1 MTHNY
6 IIFNPL
12 NIDFNIYFLGTD
24 EEQAAADRIQEER
37 AEELKRVIFA
47 PAFIAAE
54 YITPNGSR
62 RILHRSTRPG
72 VLFQLSYIAPD
83 GIPTMHENFI
93 NTGTGNPHKVGSIET
108 AAALIDHFVI
118 ESNETALNLH
128 ILTA

>member
-1 MTHNY
+1 MKDNY

-62 RILHRSTRPG
+62 EEL
-72 VLFQLSYIAPD
+72 
-83 GIPTMHENFI
+83 PTV
-93 NTGTGNPHKVGSIET
+93 PK
-108 AAALIDHFVI
+108 L
-118 ESNETALNLH
+118 
-128 ILTA
+128 